1 MLLFRYQFYN
11 ARKLFSAA
19 LVLVMSSL
27 LGACGYAPLY
37 DQRLINGHTVKKHLE
52 LIQIKPIK
60 DRVGQLL
67 HNNLLVRINP
77 KGKPA
82 SPLYTLNIKL
92 EESSSNLGVKKS
104 AVVTRGN
111 LRVSATFTLS
121 KMARLTTGIEA
132 KKLVTATVIS
142 ISSYDIPQAQYTA
155 LAALKDAQTRALKEI
170 ADNIRT
176 RLGIYFRQA
185 SK

>member
-11 ARKLFSAA
+11 ARELFFVA
-19 LVLVMSSL
+19 LFLVMSSL
-27 LGACGYAPLY
+27 LVACGYAPLY
-37 DQRLINGHTVKKHLE
+37 DQRLSTGLTVKKHLE
-52 LIQIKPIK
+52 LIQIQPIK
-60 DRVGQLL
+60 DRAGQHLR
-67 HNNLLVRINP
+67 NNLLVRINP

-82 SPLYTLNIKL
+82 SPLYTLNVNL
-92 EESSSNLGVKKS
+92 EESSTNLGAKKS

-111 LRVSATFTLS
+111 LRISATFTLS
-121 KMARLTTGIEA
+121 KVANLTTGIKT
-132 KKLVTATVIS
+132 KKLLTATVIS

-155 LAALKDAQTRALKEI
+155 LSALKDAQTRALKEI

-176 RLGIYFRQA
+176 RLGIYFRQD